1 MKKLTSSVYT
11 FADLIAD
18 DFLYVDKTEFIW
30 KLVRPATGLYF
41 LSRPRRFGKSL
52 TLSTLKAVF
61 EGRREL
67 FEGLAIAKKGYGWK
81 PHPVIHLDLNGLD
94 FSTPEELET
103 SLQALIREQAD
114 SHGVPLAPS
123 SAILMLR
130 DLIGALAA
138 QEQVVV
144 LVDEYDKPILSNL
157 DPDNPDRAKAILEK
171 LKPFYSVLKACEPLE
186 RFVLVTGVSKFSHV
200 SMFSELNN
208 LTDLSMHPDFATMLG
223 YTQEEL
229 EAAFDEHIADATRR
243 GVERDQLLADLRA
256 WYDGYRFHHAA
267 APVYNP
273 VSVARFFDGGAEFD
287 NYWFDTGTP
296 TFLLNLMENRD
307 YRLEDALGRPVPR
320 SAFRAFDIRR
330 IDPLVL
336 LYQTGYLTIRDA
348 KTDGF
353 ETLYRLDF
361 PNREVGMSF
370 SSFLLDHCARKTDS
384 DTTSFIS
391 SLAAAMRDG
400 DMTLLRAT
408 LDAFLA
414 GVPYDLHRKS
424 ENNFQNILF
433 AVFRLLGYR
442 IRAEERSSRGR
453 ADAVCKTSDW
463 IYIFEFK
470 LDGDTSALAQIH
482 DRRYY
487 ASYLA
492 DPRRIMLVGV
502 ALDTAKGTIA
512 DWQHEELD
520 RTRLDATP
528 SPAGSNGPP
537 SLQETTP

>member
-11 FADLIAD
+11 FADLIAN

-30 KLVRPATGLYF
+30 KLVSQGKGLYF

-52 TLSTLKAVF
+52 TLATLKAVF

-67 FEGLAIAKKGYGWK
+67 FEGLAIAKKNYGWK
-81 PHPVIHLDLNGLD
+81 PYPVIHLDLNGFRFGD
-94 FSTPEELET
+94 VAEMEH
-103 SLQALIREQAD
+103 SLQKMVRDCAAEHQVQVAD
-114 SHGVPLAPS
+114 DVPEN
-123 SAILMLR
+123 MLR
-130 DLIGALAA
+130 DLIGALSA

-157 DPDNPDRAKAILEK
+157 DPDDPDRAQAILER

-229 EAAFDEHIADATRR
+229 EAAFDEHIADATRH
-243 GVERDQLLADLRA
+243 GVERAQLLADLKE

-370 SSFLLDHCARKTDS
+370 SSFLLEHCARKTDI

-400 DMTLLRAT
+400 DMPLLRAT

-424 ENNFQNILF
+424 ENNFQNIIY
-433 AVFRLLGYR
+433 AIFRLLGYR

-487 ASYLA
+487 APYLA

-502 ALDTAKGTIA
+502 AFDTAKGTIA

-528 SPAGSNGPP
+528 SSD
-537 SLQETTP
+537 TTASEIQP

>member
-11 FADLIAD
+11 FADLIAN

-67 FEGLAIAKKGYGWK
+67 FEGLAIAQKNYGWK
-81 PHPVIHLDLNGLD
+81 PYPVIHLDLNGLD

-130 DLIGALAA
+130 DLIGALSA

-243 GVERDQLLADLRA
+243 GVERAQLLADLKE

-273 VSVARFFDGGAEFD
+273 VSVARFFGEGCKFR
-287 NYWFDTGTP
+287 NFWFSTGTP
-296 TFLLNLMENRD
+296 TFLLNLMRKRD
-307 YRLEDALGRPVPR
+307 FCVEDALDRPVSDEAF
-320 SAFRAFDIRR
+320 SAFEVDR

-336 LYQTGYLTIRDA
+336 LYQTGYLTILSAERRG
-348 KTDGF
+348 TRVR
-353 ETLYRLDF
+353 YRLGF
-361 PNREVGMSF
+361 PNQEVALSF
-370 SSFLLDHCARKTDS
+370 SSHLVRHYTGASETGL
-384 DTTSFIS
+384 TSFQDTI
-391 SLAAAMRDG
+391 LDALDAC
-400 DMTLLRAT
+400 DMPLLRTA

-414 GVPYDLHRKS
+414 GIPYDLHLKT
-424 ENNFQNILF
+424 ENNFHNVIF
-433 AVFRLLGYR
+433 AVLRLVGADVA
-442 IRAEERSSRGR
+442 AEQRTSSAR
-453 ADAVCKTSDW
+453 ADAVCKPRDW
-463 IYIFEFK
+463 SYLLEFK

-487 ASYLA
+487 APYLA
-492 DPRRIMLVGV
+492 DSRRIMLVGG
-502 ALDTAKGTIA
+502 AFDTAEGTIA

-528 SPAGSNGPP
+528 SSDTTAS
-537 SLQETTP
+537 ETQP